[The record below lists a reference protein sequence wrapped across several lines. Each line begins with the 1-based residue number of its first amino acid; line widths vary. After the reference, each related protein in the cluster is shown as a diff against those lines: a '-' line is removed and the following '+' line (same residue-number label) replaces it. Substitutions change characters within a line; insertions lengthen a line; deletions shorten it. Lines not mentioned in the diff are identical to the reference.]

1 MFCLEIANPDSCQL
15 RNIAWSDV
23 STFKQ
28 LCNPISHRACVW
40 RCVTFSP
47 NTRKVLRLEVAK
59 NAVHFFK
66 KPYITTFIRPHGSCK
81 RHQNNVKTSLFRFE
95 YFLNPPVFPDLIWVV
110 QSWRIPVLDA
120 ILCNWVKFVC
130 LWKCSVPSLEL
141 MISNTLFVVIF
152 FVMRAVIKACLNMG
166 FGNLLSAVAAVI
178 IVCVR
183 IGGSQLHFMAS
194 FFTIRSRITP
204 FDHSI

>member
-1 MFCLEIANPDSCQL
+1 MWGFEIANPDSCLL
-15 RNIAWSDV
+15 RNIAWIDV

-28 LCNPISHRACVW
+28 LCNPISHRACV
-40 RCVTFSP
+40 CNFVTFSP

-59 NAVHFFK
+59 NAVNFIK

-95 YFLNPPVFPDLIWVV
+95 YFLNPPVFLDFFWVV

-130 LWKCSVPSLEL
+130 YWKWFVPSLEL
-141 MISNTLFVVIF
+141 MISNTIFVVIF
-152 FVMRAVIKACLNMG
+152 FVMRAVIKACLNIG
-166 FGNLLSAVAAVI
+166 FGNRLSAVVAVI
-178 IVCVR
+178 IVWVR
-183 IGGSQLHFMAS
+183 IGGYQLHFMAS
-194 FFTIRSRITP
+194 FSTIRIRFTP
-204 FDHSI
+204 IDQSI